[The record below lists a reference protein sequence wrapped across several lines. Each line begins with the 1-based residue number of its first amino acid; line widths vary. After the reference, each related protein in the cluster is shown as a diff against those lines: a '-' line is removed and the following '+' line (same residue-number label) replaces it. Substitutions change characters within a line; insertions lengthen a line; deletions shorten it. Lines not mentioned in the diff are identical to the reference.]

1 MQSSS
6 SLTQRKK
13 ITALKI
19 ETDTDAIMSIS
30 TPSGEHSDSSS
41 SSEYSDSDSSSSY
54 DSCDAKYSD
63 SGYDS
68 GYDSSDECS
77 NTTNPSLLPRSPPLL
92 VRNINT
98 TKWEDGMSIFYKLHY
113 QYKQFT
119 SFIYMINIF
128 ILFYNT
134 CVRVYFTEQE
144 LMAFWIIIPFCISS
158 IIYTIQQIYMLNIK
172 PMISEK
178 KLSPY
183 PSPLYAYGVLVQRNG
198 DINCSNTY
206 EYWVVY
212 DSTINKHE
220 QIIVHNMN
228 YDFPTRG
235 PHSC

>member
-13 ITALKI
+13 TTALKI
-19 ETDTDAIMSIS
+19 ETDPDDIMSIS

-41 SSEYSDSDSSSSY
+41 SGEYSDSDSS
-54 DSCDAKYSD
+54 DAKYSD

-68 GYDSSDECS
+68 CDDECS
-77 NTTNPSLLPRSPPLL
+77 TPNPSLLPRSPLLL

-134 CVRVYFTEQE
+134 CVRVYFTQQE